1 MIMDGFHILL
11 KHLLIQVG
19 HFTYEGK
26 GAYTMHK
33 HKGVVKH
40 LSMLAGGTGEEYLS
54 TACIYPLNILYSVP
68 LQSLSALIIIYSFHL
83 PASHDPLWLLTG
95 ITPCYAVLMAV
106 LKDPE
111 DRTTTTLIF
120 ANQTEED
127 ILLKAELDTL
137 AGSHPDRFKVSDG
150 KRE

>member
-1 MIMDGFHILL
+1 
-11 KHLLIQVG
+11 
-19 HFTYEGK
+19 
-26 GAYTMHK
+26 
-33 HKGVVKH
+33 
-40 LSMLAGGTGEEYLS
+40 
-54 TACIYPLNILYSVP
+54 
-68 LQSLSALIIIYSFHL
+68 
-83 PASHDPLWLLTG
+83 
-95 ITPCYAVLMAV
+95 MAV

-127 ILLKAELDTL
+127 ILLKAELDAL